1 MAGQRKRGLR
11 RKLRRSTL
19 KDRKKKQEVASEITK
34 ADRRIFLNKGR
45 DQVE

>member
-1 MAGQRKRGLR
+1 MAGQRKRGLQ

-34 ADRRIFLNKGR
+34 ADRIFLNKGR